1 MILTVEELGKSYGEK
16 TLFSHVNLNINEG
29 DKIGIVGVNGTGKS
43 TFLKTV
49 AGKLVADTGSMVTMR
64 NMRISYLEQSKEFVP
79 ENTVLMEAFK
89 DDSPLMQAL
98 RNYES
103 ALAKSEKGDM
113 SEKVQNQL
121 AKASE
126 QIDALGG
133 WNMES
138 QAKSILTH
146 LGITDFEARVDTLSA
161 GQQKRLALATALVQ
175 PCDLLLLDEPTNHL
189 DS

>member
-64 NMRISYLEQSKEFVP
+64 NMRISYLEQSKEFVS

-138 QAKSILTH
+138 QAKSI
-146 LGITDFEARVDTLSA
+146 
-161 GQQKRLALATALVQ
+161 
-175 PCDLLLLDEPTNHL
+175 
-189 DS
+189 

>member
-79 ENTVLMEAFK
+79 
-89 DDSPLMQAL
+89 
-98 RNYES
+98 
-103 ALAKSEKGDM
+103 
-113 SEKVQNQL
+113 
-121 AKASE
+121 
-126 QIDALGG
+126 
-133 WNMES
+133 
-138 QAKSILTH
+138 
-146 LGITDFEARVDTLSA
+146 
-161 GQQKRLALATALVQ
+161 
-175 PCDLLLLDEPTNHL
+175 
-189 DS
+189 